1 MAKDLQVIK
10 YEGDNTELFK
20 RISADGLE
28 PDARIVVPETHN
40 AIFIKDGILMDTLQS
55 GSYEIFEEKSKR
67 KCKNVSVEVI
77 YLSKTA
83 RLKVMWGTKT
93 RFSFRDPET
102 DVPVKVGAHGEFE
115 VQISNPRK
123 AYMVLIGA
131 EDEYTVQDLKERLAT
146 RMLSKVEPAIAG
158 AMRSGGL
165 TFDRMSEHKDEI
177 AQSVLP
183 VLSKMFEEDYGLKM
197 FSFTI
202 ASVVISDEDIAAIED
217 ARKNVSH
224 RAAGICPY
232 CGAPYSAGDKFCSA
246 CGKPVSA
253 KKACPKCGKLNEGGA
268 KFCSDCG
275 EKLD

>member
-1 MAKDLQVIK
+1 MLMA
-10 YEGDNTELFK
+10 T
-20 RISADGLE
+20 
-28 PDARIVVPETHN
+28 P
-40 AIFIKDGILMDTLQS
+40 QS
-55 GSYEIFEEKSKR
+55 GSFEIFEEKSKR
-67 KCKNVSVEVI
+67 KGINVSVEVI
-77 YLSKTA
+77 FLSKTA

-202 ASVVISDEDIAAIED
+202 ASVVISDEDIAAIEEE
-217 ARKNVSH
+217 RKSRH
-224 RAAGICPY
+224 ISAGICPY

-268 KFCSDCG
+268 KFCSACG

>member
-1 MAKDLQVIK
+1 
-10 YEGDNTELFK
+10 
-20 RISADGLE
+20 
-28 PDARIVVPETHN
+28 
-40 AIFIKDGILMDTLQS
+40 
-55 GSYEIFEEKSKR
+55 
-67 KCKNVSVEVI
+67 
-77 YLSKTA
+77 
-83 RLKVMWGTKT
+83 MWGTKT

-165 TFDRMSEHKDEI
+165 TFDRISEHKDEI

-253 KKACPKCGKLNEGGA
+253 KKACPKCGTLNEGGA
-268 KFCSDCG
+268 KFCSACG

>member
-158 AMRSGGL
+158 AMRLGGL

-202 ASVVISDEDIAAIED
+202 ASVVISDEDIAAIEE

-232 CGAPYSAGDKFCSA
+232 CDAPYSAGDKFCSA

-253 KKACPKCGKLNEGGA
+253 KKTCPKCGKLNEGGA
-268 KFCSDCG
+268 KFCSACG